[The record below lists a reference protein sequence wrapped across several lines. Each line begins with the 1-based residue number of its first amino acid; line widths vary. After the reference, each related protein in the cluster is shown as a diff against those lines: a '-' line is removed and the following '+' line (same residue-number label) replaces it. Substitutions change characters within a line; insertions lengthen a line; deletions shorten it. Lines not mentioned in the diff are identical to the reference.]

1 MELSMRLA
9 KLILLVLITV
19 LFSQEQTQI
28 GNLIMENV
36 PEIPDEVK
44 QRTQQYRNVRSASFR
59 SWDPR
64 GSGMLIGTRFAE
76 TTQLHYVEQPLGVR
90 QQITFFNE
98 PVGGGSF
105 CPDSDKHG
113 FLFSKDIGGN
123 EYYQIFYF
131 NLKDGSHQM
140 LTDGESRNGLGPWSE
155 KGDRYAFTS
164 NMGNGIDMQIYI
176 GDLKGS
182 EPIQV
187 VTEPGYWVATSWSP
201 DDTKLLVVR
210 YVSITESYVHIID
223 LTTGEMTEV
232 NPSDKKIG
240 YGGAAFSKDG
250 QGIYLT
256 SDEDTEFK
264 HLRYYDPATGKSK
277 LITGHIPWNVTGFT
291 QSDDGKYLAYLTNE
305 DAISK
310 LHLIRTKDNKEIPL
324 PALPIGDI
332 GGLSFRSDNR
342 HLSLSF
348 DNPQTS
354 GDIYAIDIKK
364 KKLVRWTKSEVGGL
378 NTEKFVMPELVHVES
393 FDGLTVSGFLFK
405 PDKSGPHPV
414 VIYIHGGPE
423 SQYTPY
429 FSSTFQ
435 YWINELGLA
444 VLATNVR
451 GSDGYGKTF
460 LQLDNGFN
468 RENSVKDI
476 GAFLDWIKS
485 NPELNYNKVAVF
497 GGSYGGYMVLS
508 SMTHYNDRLAA
519 AVDVVGISNFVT
531 FLENTKAYRRDVR
544 RPEYGDERDP
554 EMRAFLESISPSNNA
569 HKISKPLFIV
579 QGFNDPRVPVTEAEQ
594 MRDVIRANGG
604 DVWYMV
610 AMDEGHGFRKKVN
623 RDHYYNA
630 VSLFWEE
637 FLLK

>member
-1 MELSMRLA
+1 MRLS

-19 LFSQEQTQI
+19 LFSQEQIQV

-36 PEIPDEVK
+36 PEIPDAVK
-44 QRTQQYRNVRSASFR
+44 ARTQQYRNVRSASFR
-59 SWDPR
+59 SWDPT
-64 GSGMLIGTRFAE
+64 GTGMLISTRFAE
-76 TTQLHYVEQPLGVR
+76 TSQLHFVDKPLGVR
-90 QQITFFNE
+90 QQITFFDE
-98 PVGGGSF
+98 PVRGGSF
-105 CPDSDKHG
+105 CPDPLQNG

-131 NLKDGSHQM
+131 DLKDGSHTM
-140 LTDGESRNGLGPWSE
+140 LTDGESRNGLGPWSNS
-155 KGDRYAFTS
+155 GTQFAYTS
-164 NMGNGIDMQIYI
+164 NMGNGTDMQIYI

-182 EPIQV
+182 EPRQV

-201 DDTKLLVVR
+201 DDSKVLVMK
-210 YVSITESYVHIID
+210 YISITETYLHYVD
-223 LTTGEMTEV
+223 LKTGEMIEL
-232 NPSDKKIG
+232 NPSDETIA
-240 YGGAAFSKDG
+240 YGSGAFSKDG
-250 QGIYLT
+250 KGIYLT

-264 HLRYYDPATGKSK
+264 HLRYYDLTTKDTRLVS
-277 LITGHIPWNVTGFT
+277 GHIPWDVSGFAQT
-291 QSDDGKYLAYLTNE
+291 DDGKHLAYLSNE
-305 DAISK
+305 DGISK
-310 LHLIRTKDNKEIPL
+310 VHLLRTKDFREITL
-324 PALPIGDI
+324 PELPVGDI
-332 GGLSFRSDNR
+332 GGLSFKNDSR
-342 HLSLSF
+342 HLALAI
-348 DNPQTS
+348 DNPRTP
-354 GDIYAIDIKK
+354 GDIFVIDIKK
-364 KKLVRWTKSEVGGL
+364 KRLVRWTKSEVGGL
-378 NTEKFVMPELVHVES
+378 NTEKFILPELIHVDS
-393 FDGLTVSGFLFK
+393 FDGLSVPAFLFM
-405 PDKSGPHPV
+405 PDKPGPHPL

-451 GSDGYGKTF
+451 GSDGYGKTY
-460 LQLDNGFN
+460 LKMDNGYN
-468 RENSVKDI
+468 RENSVYDI
-476 GAFLDWIKS
+476 GAFLDWINN
-485 NPELNYNKVAVF
+485 NPDLNENKVAVF
-497 GGSYGGYMVLS
+497 GGSYGGYMVLA

-544 RPEYGDERDP
+544 RPEYGDERIP
-554 EMRAFLESISPSNNA
+554 EMRAFLEKISPNNSA
-569 HKISKPLFIV
+569 DKITKPLFIV
-579 QGFNDPRVPVTEAEQ
+579 QGYNDPRVPVTEAEQ

-623 RDHYYNA
+623 RDYYYNA

>member
-19 LFSQEQTQI
+19 LFSQEQTQV

-59 SWDPR
+59 SWDTQ

-90 QQITFFNE
+90 QQITFFDE
-98 PVGGGSF
+98 PVRGGSF

-140 LTDGESRNGLGPWSE
+140 LTDGESRNGLGPWSNS
-155 KGDRYAFTS
+155 GTQFAYTS
-164 NMGNGIDMQIYI
+164 NMGNGTDMQIYI

-182 EPIQV
+182 EPRQV

-201 DDTKLLVVR
+201 DDTKLLVGR

-223 LTTGEMTEV
+223 LKTGEMTEV

-240 YGGAAFSKDG
+240 YDNAAFSKDG

-264 HLRYYDPATGKSK
+264 HLRYYDLATGESK
-277 LITGHIPWNVTGFT
+277 LVSGHIPWNVTGFT

-310 LHLIRTKDNKEIPL
+310 LHLIRTKDYKEMPL

-342 HLSLSF
+342 YLSLSF

-354 GDIYAIDIKK
+354 GDIYVIDIKK

-378 NTEKFVMPELVHVES
+378 NTEKFIMPELVHVKS
-393 FDGLTVSGFLFK
+393 FDGLTVSAFLFK
-405 PDKSGPHPV
+405 PDKPVPYPV

-423 SQYTPY
+423 GQYTPY

-476 GAFLDWIKS
+476 GAFLDWIES
-485 NPELNYNKVAVF
+485 NPELNSDKVAVF
-497 GGSYGGYMVLS
+497 GGSYGGYMVLA

-594 MRDVIRANGG
+594 MRDIIRANGG

>member
-1 MELSMRLA
+1 MRLA

-19 LFSQEQTQI
+19 LFSQEQTQV

-59 SWDPR
+59 SWDTQ

-90 QQITFFNE
+90 QQITFFDE
-98 PVGGGSF
+98 PVRGGSF

-140 LTDGESRNGLGPWSE
+140 LTDGESRNGLGPWSNS
-155 KGDRYAFTS
+155 GTQFAYTS
-164 NMGNGIDMQIYI
+164 NMGNGTDMQIYI

-182 EPIQV
+182 EPRQV

-201 DDTKLLVVR
+201 DDTKLLVGR

-223 LTTGEMTEV
+223 LKTGEMTEV

-240 YGGAAFSKDG
+240 YDNAAFSKDG

-264 HLRYYDPATGKSK
+264 HLRYYDLATGESK
-277 LITGHIPWNVTGFT
+277 LVSGHIPWNVTGFT

-310 LHLIRTKDNKEIPL
+310 LHLIRTKDYKEMPL

-342 HLSLSF
+342 YLSLSF

-354 GDIYAIDIKK
+354 GDIYVIDIKK

-378 NTEKFVMPELVHVES
+378 NTEKFIMPELVHVKS
-393 FDGLTVSGFLFK
+393 FDGLTVSAFLFK
-405 PDKSGPHPV
+405 PDKPVPYPV

-423 SQYTPY
+423 GQYTPY

-476 GAFLDWIKS
+476 GAFLDWIES
-485 NPELNYNKVAVF
+485 NPELNSDKVAVF
-497 GGSYGGYMVLS
+497 GGSYGGYMVLA

-594 MRDVIRANGG
+594 MRDIIRANGG